1 MNVLRIGAL
10 ALASTLVACGSE
22 PKALPEGAVV
32 KGVNF
37 VGIAVADLDA
47 ATEFYQAGTDLEI
60 VDEAS
65 VTGSSA
71 LDTLARRTGVAVE
84 TRMLRTVNAQINL
97 MSFAEPTEDWEAVP
111 VQGPGIMHVCFQVDQ
126 NTQSY
131 QKFLAAG
138 GEFLGEEEL
147 VQLNPRNPVYYGYFE
162 DLDGSIIEIEHVDI
176 EALNLDSPPP
186 HQYRMRH
193 FAFTTPDVDRL
204 AAFYSVLLEQPD
216 PRRVGGRN
224 GFASERVDAITGL
237 KGSTIRMAWFQ
248 VRNLELEITS
258 LVSHPTTLPEPK
270 RPVDAPGLNMV
281 VFDVDDLDAAV
292 ELFQTAGGTIETDVE
307 DFHGAPTVFGRDPDG
322 NIIGLQAAA
331 TDAVVSS
338 RNFSGNGTE

>member
-1 MNVLRIGAL
+1 MNAIRASAIVLAATL
-10 ALASTLVACGSE
+10 AACGGG
-22 PKALPEGAVV
+22 PKELPEDAVV

-60 VDEAS
+60 VDDGI
-65 VTGSSA
+65 VTESSA
-71 LDTLARRTGVAVE
+71 LDTLAGRSGVSANS
-84 TRMLRTVNAQINL
+84 RMLRTVNAQISL
-97 MSFAEPTEDWEAVP
+97 MSFAEPTQDWDPVP
-111 VQGPGIMHVCFQVDQ
+111 VEGPGIMHVCFQVDQ
-126 NTQSY
+126 ETQAY
-131 QKFLAAG
+131 QRLLAAG

-147 VQLNPRNPVYYGYFE
+147 VHLNPRNPVYYGYLE

-176 EALNLDSPPP
+176 EVLNLDSPPP

-204 AAFYSVLLEQPD
+204 ADFYSVFLEQPD
-216 PRRVGGRN
+216 PRRIGGRN
-224 GFASERVDAITGL
+224 GFSSERVDAITGL
-237 KGSTIRMAWFQ
+237 DGSTIRMAWFQ

-258 LVSHPTTLPEPK
+258 LVSHPTTLPETP

-292 ELFQTAGGTIETDVE
+292 ELFLTAGGTIETDVE

-338 RNFSGNGTE
+338 RNFSGNGTQ